1 MAIRRLEKVRS
12 SDGGEWAH
20 VRECVCVGACAHVL
34 VDEYVDIF
42 HVNHTSGKL

>member
-1 MAIRRLEKVRS
+1 M
-12 SDGGEWAH
+12 GGSGRMCAS
-20 VRECVCVGACAHVL
+20 VCVGACAHVL